1 MRKFEPATGDGCP
14 GSCWGN
20 VVCRKWTGLAA
31 GFVDNGGKVARS
43 VVGSEFI
50 FVNLN
55 SLLKIPFSW

>member
-1 MRKFEPATGDGCP
+1 MRYFQPATGDGCP
-14 GSCWGN
+14 GSCSGN
-20 VVCRKWTGLAA
+20 TVCRKWTGLAA

-55 SLLKIPFSW
+55 SLLKIPF